1 MAVKKKSNT
10 TSVKKTTVPIAAKA
24 KPVATT
30 AFRTPLTKSQL
41 LITLSEIT
49 GVPKKQTAAVLQELS
64 AVISRHLKKGAAG
77 VFTLPGL
84 VKIKTFNKPA
94 RKARKG
100 INPFT
105 GEEAMFKAKP
115 ASTGVKVQALKALKG
130 MV

>member
-1 MAVKKKSNT
+1 MAVKKKSST
-10 TSVKKTTVPIAAKA
+10 KSVKSPAATAKA
-24 KPVATT
+24 KPAATT

-41 LITLSEIT
+41 LTALSETT

-64 AVISRHLKKGAAG
+64 AVISRHIKKGAAG

-84 VKIKTFNKPA
+84 VKIKTLNKPA

-100 INPFT
+100 VNPFT
-105 GEEAMFKAKP
+105 GEEMMFKAKP
-115 ASTGVKVQALKALKG
+115 ASTVVKVQALKALKS

>member
-1 MAVKKKSNT
+1 MAVKKKSST
-10 TSVKKTTVPIAAKA
+10 QSVKKTATTAKA
-24 KPVATT
+24 KPAVTT

-41 LITLSEIT
+41 LIALSETT

-64 AVISRHLKKGAAG
+64 SVISRHIKKGAAG

-84 VKIKTFNKPA
+84 VKIKTLNKPA

-100 INPFT
+100 VNPFT
-105 GEEAMFKAKP
+105 GEEMMFKAKP
-115 ASTGVKVQALKALKG
+115 ASTVVKVQALKALKS

>member
-1 MAVKKKSNT
+1 MAVKKKS
-10 TSVKKTTVPIAAKA
+10 SIQSAKKTAVTAKA
-24 KPVATT
+24 KPAVTT
-30 AFRTPLTKSQL
+30 AFRAPLTKSQL
-41 LITLSEIT
+41 LTALSETT

-84 VKIKTFNKPA
+84 VKIKTLSKPA

-100 INPFT
+100 VNPFT
-105 GEEAMFKAKP
+105 GEEMMFKAKP
-115 ASTGVKVQALKALKG
+115 ASIVVKVQALKALKS

>member
-1 MAVKKKSNT
+1 MAATKKSNT
-10 TSVKKTTVPIAAKA
+10 KSVKKPAATAKA
-24 KPVATT
+24 KPAATT

-41 LITLSEIT
+41 LTTLSETT

-64 AVISRHLKKGAAG
+64 AVISRHIKKGAAG

-84 VKIKTFNKPA
+84 VKIKTLNKPA

-100 INPFT
+100 VNPFT
-105 GEEAMFKAKP
+105 GEEMMFKAKP
-115 ASTGVKVQALKALKG
+115 ASTVVKVQALKALKN

>member
-1 MAVKKKSNT
+1 MAATKKSNT
-10 TSVKKTTVPIAAKA
+10 KSAKKPAATVKA
-24 KPVATT
+24 KPAATT

-41 LITLSEIT
+41 LTTLSETT

-64 AVISRHLKKGAAG
+64 AVISRHIKKGAAG

-84 VKIKTFNKPA
+84 VKIKTLNKPA

-100 INPFT
+100 VNPFT
-105 GEEAMFKAKP
+105 GEEMMFKAKP
-115 ASTGVKVQALKALKG
+115 ASTVVKVQALKALKN